1 MIICLET
8 ALSASRTGRYA
19 KRWFLRFNKNLKLF
33 ALYGELIHF
42 LISFELNSQL
52 LIRIMF

>member
-19 KRWFLRFNKNLKLF
+19 KRWFLRFNKNLKLC
-33 ALYGELIHF
+33 ALYGELIHY
-42 LISFELNSQL
+42 LISFELNNQL